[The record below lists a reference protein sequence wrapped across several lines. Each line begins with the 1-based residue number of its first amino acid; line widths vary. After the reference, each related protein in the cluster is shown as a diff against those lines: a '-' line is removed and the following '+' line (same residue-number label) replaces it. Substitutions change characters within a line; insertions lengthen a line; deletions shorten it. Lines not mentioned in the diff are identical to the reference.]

1 MQVAE
6 ISEVSGTL
14 EIYFEKERTMSKQKL
29 RRKKIK
35 AAKDLGQVMAD
46 YFYRMDRISTGQEEG
61 KIAWCTSV
69 GPAELLKAFDF
80 EVHYPENHGSILGAT
95 RTAMDYIP
103 VANAIGYSPDICS
116 YLTSDV
122 GAYLK
127 GETPLSKAY
136 PGIESVPRPDVLA
149 YNTNQCRDVQEWFEF
164 YGREFG
170 VPVVGITPPHCLV
183 EVSEADIADVV
194 AQMKA
199 MIPTLEE
206 VSGKKF
212 DMDKFRE
219 SVRLSRECS
228 ELWREVL
235 WLAAYVPSPW
245 TFFDGTIHM
254 GPAVCLRGG
263 QEANDYYKILK
274 AELEERVENG
284 VAAVDGERF
293 RLYWEGMPIWGKLR
307 ALSEQFSEL
316 QACVLVSTYC
326 NSWIFSAFDEDRPF
340 ESMAQA
346 YTEIFINRA
355 ESVKE
360 RYIEDLVDEFKVD
373 GIIFHDSKT
382 CPNNTNSRYGM
393 PQRLQERLGIPCL
406 VINGDLNDL
415 RCYSE
420 EQTRTNIEAFIE
432 QLEERK

>member
-1 MQVAE
+1 M
-6 ISEVSGTL
+6 SEQ
-14 EIYFEKERTMSKQKL
+14 EL
-29 RRKKIK
+29 RRKRIK
-35 AAKDLGQVMAD
+35 ADENRRQVMAD
-46 YFYRMDRISTGQEEG
+46 YFYRMDRISTGKEEG
-61 KIAWCTSV
+61 KLAWCTSQ

-80 EVHYPENHGSILGAT
+80 EVHYPENHGAILGSI
-95 RTAMDYIP
+95 RLAMDYIP

-136 PGIESVPRPDVLA
+136 LGIESVPKPDILA

-164 YGREFG
+164 FGREFG
-170 VPVVGITPPHCLV
+170 VPVVGITPPRCLV
-183 EVSEADIADVV
+183 EVSEADIANVV
-194 AQMKA
+194 VQLKV

-212 DMDKFRE
+212 DIDKFRE

-228 ELWREVL
+228 DLWGEVL
-235 WLAAYVPSPW
+235 GLAKQVPSPW
-245 TFFDGTIHM
+245 TFFDGAIHM
-254 GPAVCLRGG
+254 GPAVCLRGS
-263 QEANDYYKILK
+263 QEPIDYYKILK
-274 AELEERVENG
+274 AELEGRVENEI
-284 VAAVDGERF
+284 AAVEGERF

-307 ALSEQFSEL
+307 ALSEQFAEL
-316 QACVLVSTYC
+316 QTCVVVSTYC
-326 NSWIFSAFDEDRPF
+326 TSWIYEALDEDRPF
-340 ESMAQA
+340 ESMARA
-346 YTEIFINRA
+346 YTEIFINRT

-360 RYIEDLVDEFKVD
+360 QYIEDLVDEFRVD
-373 GIIFHDSKT
+373 GIIFHDART

>member
-1 MQVAE
+1 ME
-6 ISEVSGTL
+6 G
-14 EIYFEKERTMSKQKL
+14 RTMSGQKL

-35 AAKDLGQVMAD
+35 AAKDLGRVMSD
-46 YFYRMDRISTGQEEG
+46 YFYRMDRISTGKEEG
-61 KIAWCTSV
+61 KVAWCTSV

-103 VANAIGYSPDICS
+103 LANAIGYSPDICS

-127 GETPLSKAY
+127 GETPLSRAY
-136 PGIESVPRPDVLA
+136 PGIESVPRPDVLT
-149 YNTNQCRDVQEWFEF
+149 YNTNQCRDVQEWFEY

-170 VPVVGITPPHCLV
+170 VPVVGITPPRSLV

-194 AQMKA
+194 AQLKA

-206 VSGKKF
+206 VSRRRF

-228 ELWREVL
+228 ELWGEVL
-235 WLAAYVPSPW
+235 GLAAHVPSPW
-245 TFFDGTIHM
+245 TFFDGSIHM
-254 GPAVCLRGG
+254 GPAVCLRGS

-274 AELEERVENG
+274 AELEERIENE
-284 VAAVDGERF
+284 VAAVEGERF

-316 QACVLVSTYC
+316 QACVVVSTYC
-326 NSWIFSAFDEDRPF
+326 NSWIFSAFDENRPF

-355 ESVKE
+355 ENVKE
-360 RYIEDLVDEFKVD
+360 QYIEDLVDEFKVD
-373 GIIFHDSKT
+373 GILFHDAKT
-382 CPNNTNSRYGM
+382 CPNNSNSRYGM

-432 QLEERK
+432 QLEERT